1 MIIDKVI
8 FTCDDNP
15 AYSGFWKSISKHY
28 KEKIGLDSHLF

>member
-15 AYSGFWKSISKHY
+15 AYSGFLEIYIKT
-28 KEKIGLDSHLF
+28 L